1 LIQLNFIPYI
11 SLYKIDRTMKTAKY
25 IRTST
30 TEQSTLRQENTSHK
44 TYIDKCSGSIPF
56 NERPSAIKLLNDIS
70 TKKVET
76 LHVHSIDRLG
86 RNAYDIQTTLNTLN
100 NLNINVYVEN
110 IGLYSMIDN
119 KPNSIF
125 KMITDVLSNVAE
137 MERSSL
143 LERQREGILIA
154 KAKGTY
160 KGRQMNTNETTEQF
174 LSKYNQSHLELI
186 KDENY
191 SIRKLASITNLS
203 NNTIVKIRKT
213 LTEI

>member
-1 LIQLNFIPYI
+1 MQP
-11 SLYKIDRTMKTAKY
+11 AKY
-25 IRTST
+25 IRVSSS
-30 TEQSTLRQENTSHK
+30 EQNTIRQENTTHK

-56 NERPSAIKLLNDIS
+56 SERPNAIKLLNDILN
-70 TKKVET
+70 KKIDT
-76 LHVHSIDRLG
+76 LIVHSIDRLG
-86 RNAYDIQTTLNTLN
+86 RNAFDIQTTLNTLN

-110 IGLYSMIDN
+110 IGLYSMIEN

-137 MERSSL
+137 MERTSL
-143 LERQREGILIA
+143 LERQKEGIIIA

-160 KGRQMNTNETTEQF
+160 KGRQLDTTETTQQF

-203 NNTIVKIRKT
+203 NNTVVKIRKI
-213 LTEI
+213 LMPEKQA

>member
-1 LIQLNFIPYI
+1 MQP
-11 SLYKIDRTMKTAKY
+11 AKY
-25 IRTST
+25 VRVST
-30 TEQSTLRQENTSHK
+30 TEQNTLRQENTTNK

-56 NERPSAIKLLNDIS
+56 SERPNAIKLLNDIS
-70 TKKVET
+70 NKKIDT
-76 LHVHSIDRLG
+76 LIVHSIDRLG
-86 RNAYDIQTTLNTLN
+86 RNAFDIQTTLNTLS

-110 IGLYSMIDN
+110 IGLYSMIEN

-137 MERSSL
+137 MEKTSL
-143 LERQREGILIA
+143 LERQKEGIIIA

-160 KGRQMNTNETTEQF
+160 KGRQLDTTETTEQF

-186 KDENY
+186 KDKNY

-203 NNTIVKIRKT
+203 NNTVVKIRKI
-213 LTEI
+213 LFKID

>member
-1 LIQLNFIPYI
+1 
-11 SLYKIDRTMKTAKY
+11 MKTAKY
-25 IRTST
+25 IRVST
-30 TEQSTLRQENTSHK
+30 TEQNIDRQTTNTHK
-44 TYIDKCSGSIPF
+44 QYIDKCSGSIPF
-56 NERPSAIKLLNDIS
+56 NERPNAVKLLNDI
-70 TKKVET
+70 TNKKIDT
-76 LHVHSIDRLG
+76 LVVHSIDRLG
-86 RNAYDIQTTLNTLN
+86 RNAFDIQTTLNTLS

-110 IGLYSMIDN
+110 IGLYSMIEN

-137 MERSSL
+137 MERTSL
-143 LERQREGILIA
+143 LERQREGIIIA

-160 KGRQMNTNETTEQF
+160 KGRQLDTIETPLQF

-213 LTEI
+213 QQSL

>member
-1 LIQLNFIPYI
+1 M
-11 SLYKIDRTMKTAKY
+11 KIAKY

-30 TEQSTLRQENTSHK
+30 LEQSTLRQENTSHK

-70 TKKVET
+70 AKKVET

-110 IGLYSMIDN
+110 IGLYSMIDNN

-160 KGRQMNTNETTEQF
+160 KGRQMNTNETNEQF

-213 LTEI
+213 IKSN

>member
-1 LIQLNFIPYI
+1 
-11 SLYKIDRTMKTAKY
+11 MKVVKY

-30 TEQSTLRQENTSHK
+30 IEQSTLRQENTTHK

-70 TKKVET
+70 ANKVET

-86 RNAYDIQTTLNTLN
+86 RNAYDIQTTLNTLS

-110 IGLYSMIDN
+110 IGLYSMIEN

-143 LERQREGILIA
+143 LERQKEGILIA

-191 SIRKLASITNLS
+191 SIRKLSSITNLS
-203 NNTIVKIRKT
+203 NNTIVKIRKI
-213 LTEI
+213 LILK

>member
-1 LIQLNFIPYI
+1 
-11 SLYKIDRTMKTAKY
+11 MKTAKY
-25 IRTST
+25 VRTST
-30 TEQSTLRQENTSHK
+30 IEQSTLRQENTTHK

-70 TKKVET
+70 HKKVET

-110 IGLYSMIDN
+110 IGLYSMIEN

-154 KAKGTY
+154 KAKGIY

-174 LSKYNQSHLELI
+174 LSKYNKSHLELI
-186 KDENY
+186 KDGDY

-213 LTEI
+213 LGAK

>member
-1 LIQLNFIPYI
+1 
-11 SLYKIDRTMKTAKY
+11 MKTAKY

-30 TEQSTLRQENTSHK
+30 TEQSTLRQENTTHK

-56 NERPSAIKLLNDIS
+56 SERPSAIKLLNDI
-70 TKKVET
+70 TNKKVET

-100 NLNINVYVEN
+100 NLNVNVYVEN
-110 IGLYSMIDN
+110 IGLYSMIES

-160 KGRQMNTNETTEQF
+160 KGRQMSTNETAEQF
-174 LSKYNQSHLELI
+174 LSKYNKSHLELI
-186 KDENY
+186 KDEKY

-213 LTEI
+213 LKQKKSAI

>member
-1 LIQLNFIPYI
+1 MLPLFQQ
-11 SLYKIDRTMKTAKY
+11 KQTTMKTAKY
-25 IRTST
+25 IRVST
-30 TEQSTLRQENTSHK
+30 AEQNIERQSTVNHK
-44 TYIDKCSGSIPF
+44 QYIDKCSGSIPF
-56 NERPSAIKLLNDIS
+56 NERPSAIKLLKDIS
-70 TKKVET
+70 DKKIDT
-76 LHVHSIDRLG
+76 LIVHSICRLG
-86 RNAYDIQTTLNTLN
+86 RNAFDIQTVLNMLS

-137 MERSSL
+137 MERASL
-143 LERQREGILIA
+143 LERQKEGILIA

-160 KGRQMNTNETTEQF
+160 KGRQLNTVESPQQF

-186 KDENY
+186 KDKNY

-203 NNTIVKIRKT
+203 NNTIVKIRKFLQLNT
-213 LTEI
+213 LLNK

>member
-1 LIQLNFIPYI
+1 MQ
-11 SLYKIDRTMKTAKY
+11 SAKY
-25 IRTST
+25 IRVST
-30 TEQSTLRQENTSHK
+30 AEQNTTRQENTTHK

-56 NERPSAIKLLNDIS
+56 NERPNAIKLLNDIS
-70 TKKVET
+70 NKKIDT
-76 LHVHSIDRLG
+76 LVVHSIDRLG
-86 RNAYDIQTTLNTLN
+86 RNAFDIQTTLNTLN
-100 NLNINVYVEN
+100 NLSINVYVEN
-110 IGLYSMIDN
+110 IGLYSMIEN

-137 MERSSL
+137 MERTSL
-143 LERQREGILIA
+143 IERQKEGIMIA

-160 KGRQMNTNETTEQF
+160 KGRQMETTETIQQF

-186 KDENY
+186 EDKNY

-213 LTEI
+213 LIFQKEK

>member
-1 LIQLNFIPYI
+1 MQP
-11 SLYKIDRTMKTAKY
+11 AKY
-25 IRTST
+25 IRVST
-30 TEQSTLRQENTSHK
+30 TEQNTLRQENTTHK

-56 NERPSAIKLLNDIS
+56 KERPNAIKLLNDIS
-70 TKKVET
+70 NKKIDT
-76 LHVHSIDRLG
+76 LIVHSIDRLG
-86 RNAYDIQTTLNTLN
+86 RNAFDIQTTLNTLS

-110 IGLYSMIDN
+110 IGLYSMIEN

-137 MERSSL
+137 MERTSL
-143 LERQREGILIA
+143 LERQKEGILIA

-160 KGRQMNTNETTEQF
+160 KGRQLDTTETTQQF

-203 NNTIVKIRKT
+203 NNTVIKIRK
-213 LTEI
+213 IISDKKV

>member
-1 LIQLNFIPYI
+1 M
-11 SLYKIDRTMKTAKY
+11 KIAKY

-30 TEQSTLRQENTSHK
+30 IEQSTLRQENTTYK

-70 TKKVET
+70 ANKVEV
-76 LHVHSIDRLG
+76 LHIHSIDRLG

-100 NLNINVYVEN
+100 TLNINVYVEN
-110 IGLYSMIDN
+110 IGLYSMIEN
-119 KPNSIF
+119 KTNSIF

-186 KDENY
+186 KDKNY

-213 LTEI
+213 LILK

>member
-1 LIQLNFIPYI
+1 
-11 SLYKIDRTMKTAKY
+11 MKTAKY
-25 IRTST
+25 IRVST
-30 TEQSTLRQENTSHK
+30 TEQNIDRQTTTTHK
-44 TYIDKCSGSIPF
+44 QYIDKCSGSIPF
-56 NERPSAIKLLNDIS
+56 NERPNAIKLLNDIAN
-70 TKKVET
+70 KKIDT
-76 LHVHSIDRLG
+76 LVVHSIDRLG
-86 RNAYDIQTTLNTLN
+86 RNAFDIQTTLNTLS

-110 IGLYSMIDN
+110 IGLYSMIEN

-137 MERSSL
+137 MERTSL
-143 LERQREGILIA
+143 LERQREGIIIA

-160 KGRQMNTNETTEQF
+160 KGRQLDTIETTQQF

-213 LTEI
+213 QQSL

>member
-1 LIQLNFIPYI
+1 MQP
-11 SLYKIDRTMKTAKY
+11 AKY
-25 IRTST
+25 IRVSSS
-30 TEQSTLRQENTSHK
+30 EQNTIRQENTTHK

-56 NERPSAIKLLNDIS
+56 SERPNAIKLLNDILN
-70 TKKVET
+70 KKIDT
-76 LHVHSIDRLG
+76 LIVHSIDRLG
-86 RNAYDIQTTLNTLN
+86 RNAFDIQTTLNTLN
-100 NLNINVYVEN
+100 NLNINVYVQN
-110 IGLYSMIDN
+110 IGLYSMIEN

-137 MERSSL
+137 MERTSL
-143 LERQREGILIA
+143 LERQKEGIIIA

-160 KGRQMNTNETTEQF
+160 KGRQLDTTETTQQF

-203 NNTIVKIRKT
+203 NNTVVKIRKI
-213 LTEI
+213 LMPEKQA

>member
-1 LIQLNFIPYI
+1 MKIAKYVRVSTAEQ
-11 SLYKIDRTMKTAKY
+11 KIDR
-25 IRTST
+25 
-30 TEQSTLRQENTSHK
+30 QENNALK
-44 TYIDKCSGSIPF
+44 MYVDKCSGSIPF
-56 NERPSAIKLLNDIS
+56 NERPSAIKLLNDI
-70 TKKVET
+70 TAKKVET

-86 RNAYDIQTTLNTLN
+86 RNAFDIQTTLNTLN
-100 NLNINVYVEN
+100 NLTINVYVEN

-125 KMITDVLSNVAE
+125 KMICDVLSNVAE
-137 MERSSL
+137 MERNSL

-160 KGRQMNTNETTEQF
+160 KGRQLNTRETTQQF
-174 LSKYNQSHLELI
+174 LSKFNQSHLELI

-203 NNTIVKIRKT
+203 NNTIVKIRRT
-213 LTEI
+213 LTEIN

>member
-1 LIQLNFIPYI
+1 
-11 SLYKIDRTMKTAKY
+11 MKTAKY
-25 IRTST
+25 IRVST
-30 TEQSTLRQENTSHK
+30 TEQNIDRQTTTTHK
-44 TYIDKCSGSIPF
+44 QYIDKCSGSIPF
-56 NERPSAIKLLNDIS
+56 NERPNAIKLLNDIAN
-70 TKKVET
+70 KKIDT
-76 LHVHSIDRLG
+76 LVVHSIDRLG
-86 RNAYDIQTTLNTLN
+86 RNAFDIQTTLNTLS

-110 IGLYSMIDN
+110 IGLYSMIEN

-137 MERSSL
+137 MERTSL
-143 LERQREGILIA
+143 LERQREGIIIA

-160 KGRQMNTNETTEQF
+160 KGRQLDTIETPLQF

-213 LTEI
+213 QQSL